1 MIYALAATWDFV
13 LFNDAARLFDL
24 KCLFTLLL
32 RYREHFTLVL
42 ILFIFHMFLRKVLQ
56 LPLRIH
62 WRLLM
67 ISETGNKSVWSN
79 VFWYVKVYISWK
91 FVQSIIN
98 WDKTQMLK
106 KFSLDKINVTKM
118 HSFLF
123 CELQLIS
130 FLLICNS
137 YASWSGWF
145 ISRKLNEG
153 FSIFDSA
160 AFLWKFILLFNEIH
174 GRFDF
179 KTSWFLSK

>member
-13 LFNDAARLFDL
+13 LFTDAARLFDL

-67 ISETGNKSVWSN
+67 ISKTGNKSVWSH

-106 KFSLDKINVTKM
+106 KFSLDKINVYKNALFFILRAPTHKF
-118 HSFLF
+118 SFNLQF
-123 CELQLIS
+123 LCELKRMV
-130 FLLICNS
+130 
-137 YASWSGWF
+137 Y
-145 ISRKLNEG
+145 
-153 FSIFDSA
+153 
-160 AFLWKFILLFNEIH
+160 
-174 GRFDF
+174 
-179 KTSWFLSK
+179 LSKTEWGIFHFRFRRVFMKINTFVQRNPWTLWL